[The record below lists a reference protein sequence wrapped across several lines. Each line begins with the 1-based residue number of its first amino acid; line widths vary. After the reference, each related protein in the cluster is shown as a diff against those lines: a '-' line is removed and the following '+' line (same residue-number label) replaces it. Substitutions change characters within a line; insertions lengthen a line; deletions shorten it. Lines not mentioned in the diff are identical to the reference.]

1 MADLRGLRCGDEDR
15 ERAAAVIRQA
25 LAEGRLGLDELDPRL
40 DGVYAARTYGEL
52 CQQVAD
58 IPGGPERVLPAP
70 PAPPAPSPAPVTR
83 HRRRTPRQAIRAYL
97 TTVACCW
104 GLWAFSV
111 AASPQHA
118 AEAIWPLWVTV
129 PWGMVLLSRYGRRRT
144 EPPSPPSALPPAR
157 ATPEPAGNIR
167 RDPAHRVVETG
178 GSGSWQGPRPARA
191 DERKGCGRG
200 QQRVPGIP

>member
-144 EPPSPPSALPPAR
+144 EPPSPPSALPPSPGDPR
-157 ATPEPAGNIR
+157 AG
-167 RDPAHRVVETG
+167 
-178 GSGSWQGPRPARA
+178 W
-191 DERKGCGRG
+191 
-200 QQRVPGIP
+200 